1 MSEVKQI
8 NELSSASGAN
18 NKNGENV
25 VQKKYSPREVL
36 DYLTEKFPKC
46 FFAYNSENVRPIKIG
61 ILEDIVARLGDE
73 ISPEGK
79 YSKTAIRQ
87 GIKVYASSLAYLD
100 ACKVGAVRVDLDG
113 NECDGPITEEQEK
126 YAQEKKESVKKKISE
141 RQNKARAA
149 AAEAGS
155 TGANAN
161 TRKHRP
167 SGEGYKKKFGGP
179 GSKNFHGKPF
189 SRNGGKSYPQKKT
202 YTRPPV
208 YLYVPVDL
216 DTLKVGD
223 FVSVRTAE
231 GIAKGFVDKIE
242 SDDIHV
248 KMRNGSIVHTS
259 ISSLRLVVRKE
270 SQSQNDQTSQN

>member
-1 MSEVKQI
+1 MSEVKQN
-8 NELSSASGAN
+8 NELSGVSGAN

-25 VQKKYSPREVL
+25 VQRKYSPREVL
-36 DYLTEKFPKC
+36 DFLIEKFPKC

-126 YAQEKKESVKKKISE
+126 YAQEKKEAVKKKISE

-149 AAEAGS
+149 GAG
-155 TGANAN
+155 TGNANAGA
-161 TRKHRP
+161 KKPRP
-167 SGEGYKKKFGGP
+167 AGEGYKKKFGGP

-189 SRNGGKSYPQKKT
+189 NRNGGKSYPQKKT

-223 FVSVRTAE
+223 FVSVRIAE

-242 SDDIHV
+242 PDDIHV
-248 KMRNGSIVHTS
+248 KMRNGNIVHS
-259 ISSLRLVVRKE
+259 KISSLRLVVRKE
-270 SQSQNDQTSQN
+270 SQSQNNQTSQN

>member
-1 MSEVKQI
+1 M
-8 NELSSASGAN
+8 L
-18 NKNGENV
+18 
-25 VQKKYSPREVL
+25 
-36 DYLTEKFPKC
+36 
-46 FFAYNSENVRPIKIG
+46 
-61 ILEDIVARLGDE
+61 
-73 ISPEGK
+73 
-79 YSKTAIRQ
+79 
-87 GIKVYASSLAYLD
+87 
-100 ACKVGAVRVDLDG
+100 
-113 NECDGPITEEQEK
+113 

-149 AAEAGS
+149 AAEAGG

-189 SRNGGKSYPQKKT
+189 NRNGGKSYPQKKT

-248 KMRNGSIVHTS
+248 KMRNGSIVHTR